1 LTLDNFTYLLQ
12 NPNNIS
18 DRQIVALEVLL
29 SEFPYFQSARF
40 LHLKGLFQQ
49 KSFRYN
55 FELKK
60 TAAYTT
66 DRNILFE
73 NLNNF
78 KSSTIVIETEE
89 QNTKE
94 TTEIISLENSPLEQE
109 NTTETIENTDT
120 NQLLTLYKPSEII
133 TNETSTKIEQV
144 IENKDIE
151 VIEIKEKTNEIK
163 EVEEKLGIGTPLTFD
178 TNEKHS
184 FTEWLNVSKFQPIVR
199 AEETNT
205 EITLDP
211 IKKQKFDLIDK
222 FIETNPKIV
231 PNKEALNKVIDNER
245 LTQNTSHLM
254 TETLAKV
261 YLEQKKYSK
270 AINAYEILILKYP
283 EKSSYF
289 ANQITEIKKLQ

>member
-1 LTLDNFTYLLQ
+1 MTLDNFAYLLQ

-18 DRQIVALEVLL
+18 DRQIIALEVLL

-78 KSSTIVIETEE
+78 KSSTIAIETEE
-89 QNTKE
+89 QNAKE
-94 TTEIISLENSPLEQE
+94 TTEIIPLENYPLKQE
-109 NTTETIENTDT
+109 NTTETIENIDT
-120 NQLLTLYKPSEII
+120 NQLLSLYKPSEII
-133 TNETSTKIEQV
+133 TNETSTVIKKV
-144 IENKDIE
+144 IENKNIE
-151 VIEIKEKTNEIK
+151 LVEIKEKTNEIK
-163 EVEEKLGIGTPLTFD
+163 EVEKKLGIGTPLAFD
-178 TNEKHS
+178 INEKHS
-184 FTEWLNVSKFQPIVR
+184 FIEWLNVSKFQPIVR
-199 AEETNT
+199 TEETNI
-205 EITLDP
+205 EIILDP
-211 IKKQKFDLIDK
+211 IKKQKFDLIEK

-231 PNKEALNKVIDNER
+231 PNKEILNKTIDIEQ
-245 LTQNTSHLM
+245 LTKNTSYLM

-261 YLEQKKYSK
+261 YLEQKKYLK
-270 AINAYEILILKYP
+270 AIDAYEILILKYP

-289 ANQITEIKKLQ
+289 ATQINEIKKII